1 VYCDE
6 KVNKDFDFFLF
17 DLIRMFIC
25 GRHRIRILDL
35 RSLKKLLRKSKCR
48 VVAIGL
54 GSDAGDP
61 GSNLVN
67 VMLRY
72 QSVHVSVYTVQVLWF
87 IL

>member
-1 VYCDE
+1 
-6 KVNKDFDFFLF
+6 
-17 DLIRMFIC
+17 M
-25 GRHRIRILDL
+25 
-35 RSLKKLLRKSKCR
+35 SLKKLLWKSKCR

-72 QSVHVSVYTVQVLWF
+72 QSVHVSVHTMQVLWF